1 MKIAIVHDY
10 LNQYG
15 GAERVVEAMHEA
27 FPDAPI
33 YTSIY
38 LPDKMPSSFKSMNI
52 HTSFMQHLPFLQKHF
67 KKYLMLY
74 PFAFESFDLSS
85 FDVVLSSS
93 SAFAKGIK
101 KGPKTCHFC
110 YCYSPMRF
118 VWRYEDYIE
127 KEDISNTARLVLPFA
142 LRWLKSWDLK
152 TNKRVDHFITLSD
165 YIAKRIKRFYNV
177 ESEVIYAPVNVNE
190 FYPSDKVSD
199 YFLIVSRLNAYK
211 KIDIAIKAFN
221 KLDLPLKIIGEGPH
235 KKQLM
240 AMAGNSVEFLGKVSD
255 KELAEYY
262 AHCRAFIFPGE
273 EDFGIA
279 PLEAQ
284 ASGRPVIAY
293 GYGGV
298 LETIIENKTGVFF
311 YDKNE
316 DSLIE
321 AVQRLGKIQFNVKEI
336 RENAMRFDKEI
347 FKERLKS
354 FIETK
359 YKEFVNAKRG

>member
-1 MKIAIVHDY
+1 
-10 LNQYG
+10 
-15 GAERVVEAMHEA
+15 
-27 FPDAPI
+27 
-33 YTSIY
+33 
-38 LPDKMPSSFKSMNI
+38 MPSSFKSMNI

-177 ESEVIYAPVNVNE
+177 ESEVI
-190 FYPSDKVSD
+190 
-199 YFLIVSRLNAYK
+199 
-211 KIDIAIKAFN
+211 
-221 KLDLPLKIIGEGPH
+221 
-235 KKQLM
+235 
-240 AMAGNSVEFLGKVSD
+240 
-255 KELAEYY
+255 
-262 AHCRAFIFPGE
+262 
-273 EDFGIA
+273 
-279 PLEAQ
+279 
-284 ASGRPVIAY
+284 
-293 GYGGV
+293 
-298 LETIIENKTGVFF
+298 
-311 YDKNE
+311 
-316 DSLIE
+316 
-321 AVQRLGKIQFNVKEI
+321 
-336 RENAMRFDKEI
+336 
-347 FKERLKS
+347 
-354 FIETK
+354 
-359 YKEFVNAKRG
+359 